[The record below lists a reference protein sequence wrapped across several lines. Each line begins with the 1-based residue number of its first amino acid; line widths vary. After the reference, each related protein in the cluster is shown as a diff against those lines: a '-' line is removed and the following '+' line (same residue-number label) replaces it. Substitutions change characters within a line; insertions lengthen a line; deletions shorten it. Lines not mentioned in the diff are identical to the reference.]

1 MSGYSKSK
9 VAIAVSL
16 LCGLTVQK
24 MAYGEEITVEQAE
37 NLKLEVIEVTSQKRV
52 ENIQDVPISVAAMS
66 AEELQTLAVDKVDDL
81 QLYIPNLSMTE
92 TGLSTQTFIRGIGT
106 GNNQGF
112 EQSVVQ
118 FVDGV
123 SYARQQLSR
132 APFFDMERAEV
143 LRGPQSILF
152 GKNAIGGAL
161 NLSTARVEEENLG
174 SVSYKSG
181 ERGISEFQGIINGE
195 LIDSKLFGR
204 LSYRYF
210 EEDGYIYNETLA
222 RDELDREE
230 TTVRAKLLYLA
241 TTDTTINFKYE
252 RNAFDSVG
260 KQIEVLQD
268 EGNPG
273 NPYGVTLGNGFG
285 LTQALPETDLDYV
298 RTSNGDVSN
307 NESNVYL
314 LTINSGFEGFDIEA
328 KTAWLDYKFDE
339 NCDCDF
345 VGANIFT
352 VPMNE
357 EYEQFSQEGRFSSN
371 VEQTLNWQFGF
382 FYQHSTLDFDDAIVL
397 PSGNVGEPQNAVLP
411 TAVTALTGSPV
422 FGASLSGVSAARVFE
437 QDSESF
443 SIFGEAVWNVTPEL
457 SVAFGARW
465 TREKKDA
472 ERSLNILDN
481 ATQQVTTNPLSPLV
495 LAQLFGIESE
505 QTTGHSLADKRTENE
520 LDPSIKIQ
528 YYLDDN
534 FMLYAN
540 ASKGTKAG
548 GFDARANSISS
559 FEFKGEEAIAY
570 ELGMKNTF
578 WQGRARLNAAV
589 FFTDYE
595 DLQVSQFDGTLGFVV
610 GNASAEI
617 KGIEVDGSVMLTE
630 DIILSFA
637 GAYLDH
643 EFTDYKNGNCYY
655 QQQNDTLNPH
665 LASRYDANT
674 GLCDYTGLT
683 GQFTPEFSGNLNLAY
698 FTELTSEIEFSIN
711 ANYNYTDKQNVHQNL
726 DPDWQVDSVGLVT
739 ITAALQTENWGIELL
754 GANVTDEKVV
764 TFASNV
770 PLSGTFGADTVNGF
784 IAPPS
789 TWSLRGYYYF

>member
-1 MSGYSKSK
+1 MLSFNHSK
-9 VAIAVSL
+9 VAIVVSL
-16 LCGLTVQK
+16 LCGLGAQK
-24 MAYGEEITVEQAE
+24 TAYGEETEAKKEE
-37 NLKLEVIEVTSQKRV
+37 NLKLEIISVTSQKRI
-52 ENIQDVPISVAAMS
+52 ESIQDVPISVAAMS
-66 AEELQTLAVDKVDDL
+66 SEQLQTLGVDKVDDL

-161 NLSTARVEEENLG
+161 NLSTASVEEENLG
-174 SVSYKSG
+174 SVSYKVG
-181 ERGISEFQGIINGE
+181 ERGIGEFQGIVNGE

-204 LSYRYF
+204 LSYRHF

-222 RDELDREE
+222 RDELAREE
-230 TTVRAKLLYLA
+230 STVRAKLLYLA
-241 TTDTTINFKYE
+241 TDDTAINFKYE
-252 RNAFDSVG
+252 RNVFDSVG

-273 NPYGVTLGNGFG
+273 NPYAVTLGAGFG
-285 LTQALPETDLDYV
+285 LTQALPETDLNYV
-298 RTSNGDVSN
+298 RTSNGDSSD

-314 LTINSGFEGFDIEA
+314 LTVNSSFEGFDLES
-328 KTAWLDYKFDE
+328 KTAWLDYEFDE
-339 NCDCDF
+339 YCDCDF

-352 VPMNE
+352 VPMHE
-357 EYEQFSQEGRFSSN
+357 EYEQFSQEIRFSSN
-371 VEQTLNWQFGF
+371 VEQRLNWQFGF
-382 FYQHSTLDFDDAIVL
+382 FYQNSTLDFNDAIVL
-397 PSGNVGEPQNAVLP
+397 PSGNIGEPQNALLP
-411 TAVTALTGSPV
+411 TAITALTGNPV

-437 QDSESF
+437 QDAESF
-443 SIFGEAVWNVTPEL
+443 SIFGETVWNITSDL
-457 SVAFGARW
+457 SVALGARW
-465 TREKKDA
+465 TTEEKNGFRE
-472 ERSLNILDN
+472 LNILDN
-481 ATQQVTTNPLSPLV
+481 STQQITTNPVSPLV
-495 LAQLFGIESE
+495 LAQVFGIESE
-505 QTTGHSLADKRTENE
+505 QTTGHSLIGKRTENE
-520 LDPSIKIQ
+520 LDPSIKVQ
-528 YYLDDN
+528 YYFDDN

-548 GFDARANSISS
+548 GFDARANTVSS
-559 FEFKGEEAIAY
+559 FEFEGEEAIAY

-578 WQGRARLNAAV
+578 WQGRARFNAAL

-610 GNASAEI
+610 SNASAEI
-617 KGIEVDGSVMLTE
+617 KGIEIDGSVMLTE
-630 DIILSFA
+630 DIILSYA

-655 QQQNDTLNPH
+655 LQQNDMANPH
-665 LASRYDANT
+665 LASRYDAGT
-674 GLCDYTGLT
+674 GLCDYSGLT
-683 GQFTPEFSGNLNLAY
+683 GQFAPEFSGNLNLEY
-698 FTELTSEIEFSIN
+698 FTELTPDIEFSAN
-711 ANYNYTDKQNVHQNL
+711 VNYNYTDKQNVHQNL
-726 DPDWQVDSVGLVT
+726 DPNWQVDSVGMVT
-739 ITAALQTENWGIELL
+739 INVAIKAEDWGIELL

-764 TFASNV
+764 TFTSNV

-784 IAPPS
+784 IAAPS
-789 TWSLRGYYYF
+789 TWSLRGYYSF